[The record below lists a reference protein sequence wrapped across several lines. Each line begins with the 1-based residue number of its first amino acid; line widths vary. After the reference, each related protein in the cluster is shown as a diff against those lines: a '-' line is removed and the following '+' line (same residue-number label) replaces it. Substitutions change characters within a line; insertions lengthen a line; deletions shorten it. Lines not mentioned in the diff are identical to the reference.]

1 MKRTLAVFCAVALI
15 LSSMLISPISSA
27 SYLIG
32 DLNNDGHINSYDS
45 NLMKGVIV
53 GVLKIED
60 NRSADLNKDGE
71 ISSIDSQLLK
81 RAIVGIYDIEQPDD
95 DEEVKGV
102 AFEEYTVV
110 YPAEATVYEIYAA
123 EILCDWVSDNCGV
136 ELTCVD
142 DTAAEV
148 EYEIL
153 IGNTNREESLTGAEF
168 ANNQYLL
175 KQDGTK
181 LVLQGKDYMIGGA
194 VGELTYYKVNGPVV
208 LVNEITTENEILDYA
223 PVEGDSVILMI
234 GDGMGFNHV
243 AFTQFYLRRDPTYKG
258 FIAQNLPNTGDC
270 ITYCL
275 SDLKGDYSFD
285 KITTDSAAAGTALA
299 TGWKTQ
305 KGYLGQNGFGTDV
318 VNIREVAHDLG
329 YKTGIISTEPLTGA
343 TPASFSVHTSSRAND
358 QDIIGQQAALLE
370 NGLIDYFVGNSYDN
384 LLADTKEALDVIST
398 DSEGYF
404 IMIEEAY
411 IDKAC
416 HKLGAGDYTI
426 GDLANY
432 VRRFNTAI
440 QYAATFTAS
449 RPDSVLIITADHET
463 GSITTTGGYDAGGNH
478 SNVNVP
484 VYAMGYGTEIF
495 NDTTVDNTDI
505 ADFMASVYGLDTF
518 GGDYTNVNDNVIE

>member
-1 MKRTLAVFCAVALI
+1 MKRTLSLIIAVVMIIF
-15 LSSMLISPISSA
+15 SMVVFNVSSA
-27 SYLIG
+27 SYTVG
-32 DLNNDGHINSYDS
+32 DLNNDGEINSLDS
-45 NLMKGVIV
+45 NCLRKFLAGAYD
-53 GVLKIED
+53 LSD
-60 NRSADLNKDGE
+60 NRCADINGDGTV
-71 ISSIDSQLLK
+71 SVIDAATMLK
-81 RAIVGIYDIEQPDD
+81 VLAGIYTIVQPEEEVEGTDIEL
-95 DEEVKGV
+95 
-102 AFEEYTVV
+102 YTVV
-110 YPAEATVYEIYAA
+110 YPADATVYEIYAA
-123 EILCDWVSDNCGV
+123 EILCDWVNDNCGV
-136 ELTCVD
+136 ELVCVD

-153 IGNTNREESLTGAEF
+153 IGNTNREESATGAAFE
-168 ANNQYLL
+168 NNQYLL
-175 KQDGTK
+175 KQDAKK

-194 VGELTYYKVNGPVV
+194 VGELTYYNIDEDVVTIDNIATENVV
-208 LVNEITTENEILDYA
+208 LDYS

-243 AFTQFYLRRDPTYKG
+243 DFTKFYLRRDPTYQG

-270 ITYCL
+270 TTYCL
-275 SDLKGDYSFD
+275 SGLKGDYTFD

-305 KGYLGQNGFGTDV
+305 KGYLGQNGFGADV
-318 VNIREVAHDLG
+318 VNIREVAHNLG
-329 YKTGIISTEPLTGA
+329 YKTGVISTEPLTGA
-343 TPASFSVHTSSRAND
+343 TPSAFSVHTSSRAND
-358 QDIIGQQAALLE
+358 QDIIDQQAALLE

-411 IDKAC
+411 IDKSC

-426 GDLANY
+426 ADLAYY

-449 RPDSVLIITADHET
+449 RPDSVLIVTADHET

-495 NDTTVDNTDI
+495 NDTTVNNVDI
-505 ADFMASVYGLDTF
+505 ARFMASVYGLDTF
-518 GGDYTNVNDNVIE
+518 GGEYTNVNDNVIE